1 MASMLTSFQAILSA
15 IIIVSLFGILS
26 QFRDLVRYA
35 RRSKSEAVIWVSTFL
50 FTVLLDVDLGLL
62 AGIGV
67 SVLFLVAWGFFPKI
81 EVVGRTQYEDVF
93 LQDDRFQKVSK
104 ILIEIGFIKQIW
116 PWQSSLLFYCPKT
129 NRTQTVSQLLHK
141 TSVDGKKGLPA

>member
-62 AGIGV
+62 VGLVV
-67 SVLFLVAWGFFPKI
+67 SLMFLVAWGYFPKI
-81 EVVGRTQYEDVF
+81 ELIASTDFDDVF
-93 LQDDRFQKVSK
+93 LQAGKFEKVFNWVRFGV
-104 ILIEIGFIKQIW
+104 F
-116 PWQSSLLFYCPKT
+116 
-129 NRTQTVSQLLHK
+129 
-141 TSVDGKKGLPA
+141 